1 MDDTFERLTEILR
14 NGILAAMDDD
24 NKYLYT
30 DVVDYM
36 MAHGVTIETD
46 IIVGDKLTPTNE
58 DRCVCC
64 GAIIPEGQ
72 MVCPNC
78 LVAVKEG

>member
-1 MDDTFERLTEILR
+1 MDNTREELINLLCKFSLKQNWL
-14 NGILAAMDDD
+14 LAVANLAD
-24 NKYLYT
+24 YLI
-30 DVVDYM
+30 
-36 MAHGVTIETD
+36 ANGVT
-46 IIVGDKLTPTNE
+46 VQPTPTNE

-78 LVAVKEG
+78 LVAVKEGKNGRNNVPL